1 MATNEPIKV
10 GEIEVKP
17 GDYAIADGS
26 GVVFISAENIER
38 VVASAEE
45 HFAREAAMAQAL
57 REGKPITEVM
67 GANYEN
73 MLRNRLRTIPCQPP
87 RPMPSNAQA
96 SSTLQR
102 SATRSIRLGIA
113 GPVPEHQ
120 AARSSFSHDGPR
132 VHDALRPVGKPAG
145 TVGDFIDDVA
155 PGSVVA
161 IDNGGREN
169 ATVWG
174 DILTEIAHRRGIAGT
189 VIDGACRDTALCLEL
204 GYPVF
209 SKSYSM
215 RTGKDRVQLDA
226 TNIAVNI
233 GDARVAP
240 GDILRGDADGVVAI
254 PRQHEA
260 EVLAT
265 AEGIPTAEEAIRN
278 SVRGGKRLDEARKE
292 FGYHQLQTKRS

>member
-1 MATNEPIKV
+1 MPTPDPSVERASKLDT
-10 GEIEVKP
+10 
-17 GDYAIADGS
+17 S
-26 GVVFISAENIER
+26 TISD
-38 VVASAEE
+38 
-45 HFAREAAMAQAL
+45 AL
-57 REGKPITEVM
+57 D
-67 GANYEN
+67 
-73 MLRNRLRTIPCQPP
+73 
-87 RPMPSNAQA
+87 
-96 SSTLQR
+96 
-102 SATRSIRLGIA
+102 RLGIA
-113 GPVPEHQ
+113 GQ
-120 AARSSFSHDGPR
+120 CLNIKPR
-132 VHDALRPVGKPAG
+132 DPRFRMTGRAFTMLYRPVGKPAG

-226 TNIAVNI
+226 TNVAVNI

-240 GDILRGDADGVVAI
+240 GDILRGDADGVVVI

-265 AEGIPTAEEAIRN
+265 AEGIVDSRR
-278 SVRGGKRLDEARKE
+278 SDSKQRARRQAP
-292 FGYHQLQTKRS
+292 G